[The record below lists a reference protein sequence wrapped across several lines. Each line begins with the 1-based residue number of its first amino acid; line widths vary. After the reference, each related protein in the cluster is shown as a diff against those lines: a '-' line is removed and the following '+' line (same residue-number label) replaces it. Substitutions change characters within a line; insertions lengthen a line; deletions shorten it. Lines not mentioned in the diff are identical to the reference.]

1 MLQFM
6 SIRVC
11 SNYLQIFRLS
21 CLGSIFLKAILIL
34 HSTQNMDKAVDL
46 INEAIKIDDKC
57 SFAYETLGT
66 IEVQRYI
73 IHETCWKR
81 YLF

>member
-1 MLQFM
+1 MPL
-6 SIRVC
+6 
-11 SNYLQIFRLS
+11 
-21 CLGSIFLKAILIL
+21 AILIL

-66 IEVQRYI
+66 VEVQRYVFAR
-73 IHETCWKR
+73 K
-81 YLF
+81 